1 MSGASH
7 PLFDVDKHASDCVFS
22 VFAVPSREAPAF
34 LSLQPPHHM
43 NYLATTQRLLFIAL
57 LSLATSATA
66 FAQYTTQGVTT
77 DAIYTQFSTNGNWGD
92 DCTFDGHGFTQGGEE
107 TLCGGGFLLG
117 IDVTQVLGGAYTETG
132 DLGFNEVSAPA
143 ATASPYLDFDQG
155 YEFSMTDNLGIGLDI
170 DVLISAK
177 TSGPLDATVIVDYTI
192 SNNSGGTIS
201 GMYPGI
207 FMDWD
212 QGSFADHTS
221 TVDPDL
227 NLVYVFDGTGAS
239 TIYTGQTLLSGD
251 LAGWDHFSDY
261 DEQPIGP
268 VQDHAAVFASL
279 STMDVLTVTA
289 SAGGDPPDIRLITGA
304 GPITLADG
312 ESALVS
318 WALHACVDFAAITGA
333 SAFVREVWDAVHT
346 VAIEPGPDGLPGT
359 HNLSAVYPN
368 PFNPQANFTLE
379 VAEQQSVRIAV
390 YDALGR
396 EVATL
401 FNGTLTAGTEH
412 AFVIDGAGLPSGV
425 YMVRATGEQFTDV
438 RRVTLMK

>member
-1 MSGASH
+1 M
-7 PLFDVDKHASDCVFS
+7 K
-22 VFAVPSREAPAF
+22 
-34 LSLQPPHHM
+34 
-43 NYLATTQRLLFIAL
+43 YLTTTQRLLFIAL

-92 DCTFDGHGFTQGGEE
+92 DCTFDGHGFSQGGEE

-132 DLGFNEVSAPA
+132 DLGFNEASAPA

-155 YEFSMTDNLGIGLDI
+155 YEFSMSDNLGIGLDI

-177 TSGPLDATVIVDYTI
+177 TSGPLSASVIVDYTI

-221 TVDPDL
+221 TVDPAL
-227 NLVYVFDGTGAS
+227 TLVYVYDETGAS

-261 DEQPIGP
+261 DEQPTGP
-268 VQDHAAVFASL
+268 VADHAAVFASL

-318 WALHACVDFAAITGA
+318 WALHACVNFAAVTGA
-333 SAFVREVWDAVHT
+333 SAFIREVWDAVHT
-346 VAIEPGPDGLPGT
+346 VAIEPGTDGLPGT
-359 HNLSAVYPN
+359 HNLSSAYPN
-368 PFNPQANFTLE
+368 PFNPQASFSLS
-379 VAEQQSVRIAV
+379 VAAAQNVEIAL
-390 YDALGR
+390 YDQIGR
-396 EVATL
+396 QVATL
-401 FNGTLTAGTEH
+401 FSGQMEEGQAR
-412 AFVIDGAGLPSGV
+412 AFTIDGANLPSGS
-425 YMVRATGEQFTDV
+425 YYYQAIGQTFSETG
-438 RRVTLMK
+438 RVTLLK